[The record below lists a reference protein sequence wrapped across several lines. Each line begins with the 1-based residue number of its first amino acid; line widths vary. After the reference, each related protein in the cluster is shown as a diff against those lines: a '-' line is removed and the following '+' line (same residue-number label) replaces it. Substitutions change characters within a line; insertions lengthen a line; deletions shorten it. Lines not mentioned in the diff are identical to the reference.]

1 MFHVARELKQ
11 FADLANLLTNFVC
24 PRSSPLRVTF
34 YVIYPSA
41 PACSRVVQT
50 AIQSIVPRSAHLVG
64 SSALLLCARA
74 ESVRRPCG
82 PFPRMA
88 AAREPDEF
96 RVSFV
101 RQLQVISPQNVVQQR
116 VVDLCLR
123 HQLLNA
129 REILVPANARRNG
142 NDVFR
147 TKAFCRY
154 SFEL

>member
-24 PRSSPLRVTF
+24 PRSSPLRMTF

-64 SSALLLCARA
+64 SSALLLCARVEA
-74 ESVRRPCG
+74 VRRPCESFVQTIASPVG
-82 PFPRMA
+82 GGI
-88 AAREPDEF
+88 

-101 RQLQVISPQNVVQQR
+101 RQLQVISP
-116 VVDLCLR
+116 
-123 HQLLNA
+123 
-129 REILVPANARRNG
+129 
-142 NDVFR
+142 
-147 TKAFCRY
+147 
-154 SFEL
+154 